1 LPEDTGLHFDP
12 ALDSALH
19 RLIGEELHELNAVLN
34 VPERAKRTGT
44 WVVCK
49 GSKLSIWFEETLKD
63 NKKMD
68 IKGVSICTS
77 VKQKHRPGL
86 LWLAC
91 KLQGTLEIWPLP
103 QTSQSGFF

>member
-44 WVVCK
+44 
-49 GSKLSIWFEETLKD
+49 
-63 NKKMD
+63 
-68 IKGVSICTS
+68 
-77 VKQKHRPGL
+77 
-86 LWLAC
+86 
-91 KLQGTLEIWPLP
+91 
-103 QTSQSGFF
+103 